1 MWEEEEEKDVS
12 IFSPSHPD
20 QSVSRG
26 LEREQYENSM
36 LNCCLIIVSRISFQL
51 LIKHPC
57 MQLIKWDF
65 LLIQLAADV
74 SSLPSPQYRK

>member
-12 IFSPSHPD
+12 IFRPSHPD

-36 LNCCLIIVSRISFQL
+36 LNCCLIIVSRISFRTYN
-51 LIKHPC
+51 
-57 MQLIKWDF
+57 
-65 LLIQLAADV
+65 
-74 SSLPSPQYRK
+74 SL

>member
-1 MWEEEEEKDVS
+1 MWEEEEDVS

-36 LNCCLIIVSRISFQL
+36 LNCCLINN
-51 LIKHPC
+51 IKPC
-57 MQLIKWDF
+57 REAQICRN
-65 LLIQLAADV
+65 
-74 SSLPSPQYRK
+74 SCSLGSLFS